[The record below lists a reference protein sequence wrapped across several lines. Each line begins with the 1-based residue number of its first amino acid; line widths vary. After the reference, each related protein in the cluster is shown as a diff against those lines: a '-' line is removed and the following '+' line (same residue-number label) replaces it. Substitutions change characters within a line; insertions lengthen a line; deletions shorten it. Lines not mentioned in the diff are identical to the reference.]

1 MYSVVGMM
9 GAYVVLA
16 ICIKQFEVFESV
28 VKITKI
34 LTFENVILLNFFI
47 LKKNYFSLI
56 KLKVERVYIF

>member
-16 ICIKQFEVFESV
+16 ICIEQFEVFESV

-34 LTFENVILLNFFI
+34 LTLEKIILLNFFI
-47 LKKNYFSLI
+47 FKKNYFS
-56 KLKVERVYIF
+56 F